1 MSAWAQTIVLA
12 QKASTIERRV
22 GEAVW
27 VIAPSGAVALFI
39 IPLAVGADIPLLRQL
54 ASAMYWV
61 VVFLFGMLVTV
72 RRSSLETPAQVAMLR
87 LAGVPL
93 GVRMLA
99 EALAATVWLLVLEV
113 LLLPVVVVLYDPRPG
128 GWLWLPPV
136 MVGVAAGL
144 ALLGCTSQ
152 SLLSSSGMR
161 QSLAPLLSLPLAIPL
176 LLAATQAFEAA
187 RLGASPI
194 LWLALLIAV
203 DLGLVLAALFA
214 GHVMEE
220 SS

>member
-12 QKASTIERRV
+12 QKASTVERRA

-54 ASAMYWV
+54 APAMYWV

-72 RRSSLETPAQVAMLR
+72 RRSSLETPAQIAMLR

-93 GVRMLA
+93 GIRMLA

-113 LLLPVVVVLYDPRPG
+113 LLLPVVIVLYDPQPG
-128 GWLWLPPV
+128 GWLWLPPT
-136 MVGVAAGL
+136 MIGVAAGL
-144 ALLGCTSQ
+144 ALLGGTSQ
-152 SLLSSSGMR
+152 SLLSSSGLR
-161 QSLAPLLSLPLAIPL
+161 QTLTPLMSLPLAIPL

-187 RLGASPI
+187 RLGASPM
-194 LWLALLIAV
+194 LWLTLLLAV